1 MIARRRLL
9 VAAPAAALLANGGV
23 RSLAGLAAPATPTAT
38 PVASGYAHPEWL
50 VAPGGLQAHPH
61 DASLRVVALTPA
73 ADFAKGH
80 VPGAAQIDWSE
91 LNLADTS
98 DPAIAKWEGDI
109 EAKLTRLGLAPSDAV
124 VVYDGGTLYAPRL
137 WWILRQLGQR
147 DIRVL
152 NGGEPA
158 WSAASAPVETGP
170 SRATPA
176 AMPYRGKPDP
186 SLLATLDE
194 VKAALGKPDV
204 ILVDARTPQ
213 EYATGHIPGAVNIAF
228 TRNARADNPKTWL
241 PATDLRAMYAAA
253 GVTPDKRVIPYCS
266 TGVRSATTLF
276 TLLLLGYP
284 DVALYTGS
292 WQEWSGRPELP
303 RATGSKP

>member
-1 MIARRRLL
+1 
-9 VAAPAAALLANGGV
+9 
-23 RSLAGLAAPATPTAT
+23 LAAPATPAAT
-38 PVASGYAHPEWL
+38 PVAGGYAHPDWL
-50 VAPGGLQAHPH
+50 VAPAWLQSHLSG
-61 DASLRVVALTPA
+61 ASLRVVGLTPA

-91 LNLADTS
+91 LNLVDTS
-98 DPAIAKWEGDI
+98 DPAIAKWEGDV
-109 EAKLTRLGLAPSDAV
+109 EAKLTRLGIAPADSV

-137 WWILRQLGQR
+137 WWILRQLGHR
-147 DIRVL
+147 DVRVL

-158 WSAASAPVETGP
+158 WSAAGAPVETGP
-170 SRATPA
+170 SRAKPA
-176 AMPYRGKPDP
+176 AEPYRGKPDP
-186 SLLATLDE
+186 SLLATLAE

-204 ILVDARTPQ
+204 VLVDVRTPR
-213 EYATGHIPGAVNIAF
+213 EYAAGHIPGAVNIEF
-228 TRNARADNPKTWL
+228 TRNARAENLKTWL
-241 PATDLRAMYAAA
+241 PAADLRAMYDAA

-266 TGVRSATTLF
+266 TGVRSATTIF

-292 WQEWSGRPELP
+292 WQEWSAHPELP

>member
-9 VAAPAAALLANGGV
+9 AAAPVAALFAHVGV
-23 RSLAGLAAPATPTAT
+23 RSLAGLAAPATPAAS
-38 PVASGYAHPEWL
+38 PVAGGYAQPDWL
-50 VAPGGLQAHPH
+50 VAPDWLQSHLP
-61 DASLRVVALTPA
+61 DPSLTVVALTPA

-80 VPGAAQIDWSE
+80 VPGAAQIDWSA

-98 DPAIAKWEGDI
+98 DAAIAKWEGDI
-109 EAKLTRLGLAPSDAV
+109 ETKLTRLGLAPIDSV

-147 DIRVL
+147 DVRVL

-158 WSAASAPVETGP
+158 WSAAGAPVETGP
-170 SRATPA
+170 SRVQPA
-176 AMPYRGKPDP
+176 AQPYRGKPDP
-186 SLLATLDE
+186 SSLATLVE
-194 VKAALGKPDV
+194 VEAALGKPNA
-204 ILVDARTPQ
+204 ILVDARSPR
-213 EYATGHIPGAVNIAF
+213 EYEAGHIPGAVNVEF
-228 TRNARADNPKTWL
+228 TRNARAANPKTWL
-241 PATDLRAMYAAA
+241 PAADLKTMYAAA
-253 GVTPDKRVIPYCS
+253 GVTPNKRVIPYCS

-292 WQEWSGRPELP
+292 WQEWSAHSELP
-303 RATGSKP
+303 RATGPKP

>member
-9 VAAPAAALLANGGV
+9 AAVPAAALLAQANV
-23 RSLAGLAAPATPTAT
+23 RSLAALAAPATPAAT
-38 PVASGYAHPEWL
+38 PVAGGYAHPDWL
-50 VAPGGLQAHPH
+50 VAPDWLQSRLH
-61 DASLRVVALTPA
+61 DTSLRVVALTPA

-80 VPGAAQIDWSE
+80 VPGAAQIDWSA

-98 DPAIAKWEGDI
+98 DPAIAKWERGI
-109 EAKLTRLGLAPSDAV
+109 EAQLTHLGLAPDDAI

-137 WWILRQLGQR
+137 WWILRQLDQR
-147 DIRVL
+147 DVRIL

-158 WSAASAPVETGP
+158 WSAAGASVETGT
-170 SRATPA
+170 SRAKPA
-176 AMPYRGKPDP
+176 AQPYRGSPDP
-186 SLLATLDE
+186 SLLATLAE
-194 VKAALGKPDV
+194 VTAALGKADV
-204 ILVDARTPQ
+204 VLVDARTPQ
-213 EYATGHIPGAVNIAF
+213 EYAAGHIPGAVNVNF
-228 TRNARADNPKTWL
+228 TRNARANNPKTWL
-241 PATDLRAMYAAA
+241 PAADLRAMYAAA

-292 WQEWSGRPELP
+292 WQEWSAHPDLP
-303 RATGSKP
+303 RDTGPKP